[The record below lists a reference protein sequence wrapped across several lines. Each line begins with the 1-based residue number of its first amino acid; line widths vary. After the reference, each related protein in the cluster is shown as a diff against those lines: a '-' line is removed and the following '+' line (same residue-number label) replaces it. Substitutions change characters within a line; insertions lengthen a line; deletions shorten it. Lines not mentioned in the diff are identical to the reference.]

1 MYESE
6 SLHDP
11 VFAMLLTCTCIIALF
26 TWHNTIILCCNA
38 SKSPCMVVA
47 VVANYSSSTSGTDG
61 GPGTYMLLVASLV
74 AVILFR
80 IGSDTFVDNH
90 V

>member
-11 VFAMLLTCTCIIALF
+11 VFAMLLTCTCITALF

-38 SKSPCMVVA
+38 SKSPCMAVA
-47 VVANYSSSTSGTDG
+47 VVASNGSSTSGTG
-61 GPGTYMLLVASLV
+61 GGASMNMLLVASLV
-74 AVILFR
+74 AVISS
-80 IGSDTFVDNH
+80 G
-90 V
+90 